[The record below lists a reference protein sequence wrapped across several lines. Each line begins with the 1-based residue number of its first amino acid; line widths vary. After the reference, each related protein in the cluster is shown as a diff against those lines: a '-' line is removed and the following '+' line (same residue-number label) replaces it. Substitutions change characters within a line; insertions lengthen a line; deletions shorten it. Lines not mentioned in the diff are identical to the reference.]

1 MIGPVE
7 RTYPRERLISL
18 LALLACFALVLA
30 GCGSS
35 SSEESKVE
43 EAIET
48 AAASSDPADCRKLQ
62 SQEFTEQAWHE
73 SGAGAVT
80 RCEEKTKGSE
90 GIEAATVSSVK
101 VNGSTATAEAT
112 LSGGTLDGQTVAVA
126 LVKANDQ
133 WKLDEIVEFTRF
145 DEAKLIEGLE
155 RGLESNS
162 GKVSTKF
169 ATCFVEAF
177 NQGGK
182 REVEELLLTP
192 ASEEVEGVAKN
203 CG

>member
-1 MIGPVE
+1 L
-7 RTYPRERLISL
+7 RERLIFLLGLLAS
-18 LALLACFALVLA
+18 LALLLA
-30 GCGSS
+30 GCGNS

-43 EAIET
+43 EVIKT
-48 AAASSDPADCRKLQ
+48 AAASKDPADCRKLQ

-73 SGAGAVT
+73 SGSGAVT
-80 RCEEKTKGSE
+80 QCEEKTEGSE
-90 GIEAATVSSVK
+90 GVEAATVSSVK
-101 VNGSTATAEAT
+101 VHGSTATAEAT

-126 LVKANDQ
+126 LVKPNDQ
-133 WKLDEIVEFTRF
+133 WKLNEIVEFTRF

-155 RGLESNS
+155 RGLESGS

-182 REVEELLLTP
+182 REIEELLLTP
-192 ASEEVEGVAKN
+192 ASEEVEGVAKR